1 MCLKAVDV
9 RKRDKANGTIIVL
22 QLTPKVNKDM
32 YLFVSG
38 SGVIN
43 FDTSIFRRR
52 MLTEFID
59 SLGRIQRDNV
69 I

>member
-9 RKRDKANGTIIVL
+9 REIDKANGTMIVL

-38 SGVIN
+38 SRVN
-43 FDTSIFRRR
+43 NSETSVLLEEDFD
-52 MLTEFID
+52 
-59 SLGRIQRDNV
+59 RIE
-69 I
+69 

>member
-9 RKRDKANGTIIVL
+9 REIDKANGTMIVL

-38 SGVIN
+38 SRGIN
-43 FDTSIFRRR
+43 SNISV
-52 MLTEFID
+52 LLEEEF
-59 SLGRIQRDNV
+59 
-69 I
+69 